1 MKIKKLFE
9 VSAVTRKVIGYNMLI
24 CAAMAGAASLVT
36 SIWGPPAGLLA
47 VGTVACLM
55 PLGKVIWP

>member
-1 MKIKKLFE
+1 M
-9 VSAVTRKVIGYNMLI
+9 TRTTAKVIGYNVLI